1 MKAKGFLTLSLIL
14 SFPVFSACSS
24 FKEQIVN
31 SQAMTDHLQIISA
44 GHTGCMPKDNV
55 IEIIHIGNNNE
66 GIWTA
71 SCQGK
76 RYLCSSAGGLEG
88 QSNSCAPAVK

>member
-1 MKAKGFLTLSLIL
+1 MNVKGFLALGLIVI
-14 SFPVFSACSS
+14 FPAFSACSS
-24 FKEQIVN
+24 IKEQIVN

-44 GHTGCMPKDNV
+44 GHTGCMPKENA
-55 IEIIHIGNNNE
+55 IEIVNIGNNNE
-66 GIWTA
+66 GVWFA
-71 SCQGK
+71 NCQGK